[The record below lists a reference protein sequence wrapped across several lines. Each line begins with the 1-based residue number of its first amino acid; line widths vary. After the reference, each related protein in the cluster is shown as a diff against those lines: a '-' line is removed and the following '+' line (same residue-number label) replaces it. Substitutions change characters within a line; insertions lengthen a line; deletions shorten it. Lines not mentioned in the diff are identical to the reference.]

1 VGGAWRDGTGV
12 VPLAEDTEAY
22 EVDILDA
29 PGGSVVRTLTG
40 ITSPSAIY
48 TAADQAADFGAA
60 QSAVHVAVY
69 QLSGVVGRGFP
80 GEATV

>member
-1 VGGAWRDGTGV
+1 M
-12 VPLAEDTEAY
+12 
-22 EVDILDA
+22 
-29 PGGSVVRTLTG
+29 VRTLTG

-60 QSAVHVAVY
+60 QSAVHVVVY

-80 GEATV
+80 GKATV